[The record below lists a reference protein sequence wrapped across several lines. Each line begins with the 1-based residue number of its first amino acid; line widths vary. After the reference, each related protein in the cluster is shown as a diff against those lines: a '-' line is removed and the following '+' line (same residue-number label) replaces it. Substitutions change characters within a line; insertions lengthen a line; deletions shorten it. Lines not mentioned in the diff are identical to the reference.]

1 MNREL
6 TVIKIQDYLARYRLY
21 VEQENRANRYNINIR
36 AESLFIPILNLIFNC
51 QNLINLNITHQNNPG
66 IDLADGEK
74 RIAIQVTSDGS
85 SSKIIDSLNT
95 FYEKTLF
102 TKYDRIIFFIIQE
115 RQTTYTSR
123 KIKEI
128 SKRIQNKN
136 INFKFDTDADIVDL
150 RYIST
155 KLNDLHN
162 ESLIQLLDIFT
173 LEVDGEFNSPLSKY
187 PERLGPFYDIDL
199 IGDKRHQAYEQLMNS
214 DQDILLVGQPGIG
227 KTFLLQKIALSSNS
241 YFYNGNSQ
249 YNIARAIELINP
261 RIIFVDDAHRN
272 VDDLTTIFRIR
283 EQFNFNYRIIATSW
297 PITNLARVKQLG
309 LFNES
314 QIITLKLFTR
324 DERAELLKSIIENR
338 GIQRQFTWEQLIID
352 YSNGLPGLAVRMLDI
367 CMKTGGREVL
377 EGDSILT
384 FLADIS
390 LETQSSI
397 EWIKTKKLLSFIS
410 LFGNSGIQIS
420 RISELLG
427 MSIIDIEVLIEAF
440 SYSGVISR
448 GWYGVKIQSKALR
461 SILVKE
467 AFFSVEGQSIDYINS
482 LVNSCEITDNIL
494 EVLLD
499 AKRIGGK
506 VLGSFIFSL
515 LNKCTN
521 PSIWKNFYYSFPE
534 LIDSGR
540 TEYPNSIEASIIPGL
555 IFQPELTLPILFKI
569 ASEDNRPLHSS
580 PDHVLRKLE
589 DWVQHDPHSNLTLLK
604 RRTILKTLV
613 DYKKGNGDEKT
624 IIDVIKI
631 TMSPEFNFSEIPPGS
646 GNSVNLI
653 TGIYP
658 PELLDQFSEIWRIA
672 FSLLSD
678 INPKHLSDLIN
689 SMYNWVQPTRLV
701 QNASEELTNKM
712 RTISRNF
719 LVDLGTLCVSHP
731 ILINKLNEFNFY
743 LDNKINFPS
752 TITEEKKCVFDK
764 LFPNKKTY
772 TDQLINQNVDSLDS
786 LVENLFESNNIEEIV
801 SLIRW
806 VKEEAFLIDSP
817 WPDRM
822 QEFFI
827 LVSKKTDNQM
837 TWFKQ
842 LKTNNLL
849 DYSLPFIREMTIAR
863 TFGWKGI
870 IKELL
875 KQKSTSDLALTIVF
889 EQEKPPT
896 LLLQN
901 SLHKIINIDPDW
913 IRGLCAQ
920 GRVSEYV
927 TKRLLRLK
935 NADIVFAA
943 AIGEWWRKP
952 TKEIRE
958 GLIPDWNNAI
968 SNYQGFNYLLVEVLK
983 EKPQFILPWI
993 KKIYFTKF
1001 DYFSSIE
1008 NKFIRDIL
1016 YHLTI
1021 EDKMKLL
1028 DFIIDNNKQ
1037 KLFEI
1042 EIMKFIID
1050 SSETLYNYLLDIINI
1065 PSQKFYVLSL
1075 LNTLPD
1081 AENWDKFSIAA
1092 MDNGISETDIVTAV
1106 FQLNFSDATIGSMSK
1121 HYKKYKEA
1129 FEKLLSANNDQIK
1142 NVARLGIEKAD
1153 EKIKHYEN
1161 EELRREIYGWE

>member
-1 MNREL
+1 MDREL

-36 AESLFIPILNLIFNC
+36 AESLFIPILSLIFNC

-85 SSKIIDSLNT
+85 SPKIVDSLNT
-95 FYEKTLF
+95 FYKKTLF
-102 TKYDRIIFFIIQE
+102 TKYDRIIFFLIQE
-115 RQTTYTSR
+115 RQTTYTSG

-128 SKRIQNKN
+128 SKRIQCKNNK
-136 INFKFDTDADIVDL
+136 FKFDTDADIVDL

-162 ESLIQLLDIFT
+162 ESLIKLLDIFT

-187 PERLGPFYDIDL
+187 PERIGPFYDIDL
-199 IGDKRHQAYEQLMNS
+199 IGDKRHHVFEQLMNS
-214 DQDILLVGQPGIG
+214 DQDILLVGRPGIG

-261 RIIFVDDAHRN
+261 QIIFIDDAHRN
-272 VDDLTTIFRIR
+272 IDDLTTIFRIR

-297 PITNLARVKQLG
+297 PIINLARVKQQG
-309 LFNES
+309 LFNEE
-314 QIITLKLFTR
+314 QIITLELFTLN
-324 DERAELLKSIIENR
+324 EQAELLKSIIENKD
-338 GIQRQFTWEQLIID
+338 IPRQFNWEQLIID
-352 YSNGLPGLAVRMLDI
+352 YSTGLPGLAVKMLDI
-367 CMKTGGREVL
+367 CIKTGGREVL

-410 LFGNSGIQIS
+410 LFGNSGIPTS
-420 RISELLG
+420 RIAELLG
-427 MSIIDIEVLIEAF
+427 MSIIDIEVLLEAF
-440 SYSGVISR
+440 SYSGVISN
-448 GWYGVKIQSKALR
+448 GWHGVKIQSKALR
-461 SILVKE
+461 AILVKE
-467 AFFSVEGQSIDYINS
+467 AFFSTGADSTDLLNS
-482 LVNSCEITDNIL
+482 LFDPIVVMDDIL
-494 EVLLD
+494 KVLLD
-499 AKRIGGK
+499 SKRIGGN
-506 VLGSFIFSL
+506 VQGQFIYSL
-515 LNKCTN
+515 MNKCTN
-521 PSIWKNFYYSFPE
+521 QELWERFYYLFPKF
-534 LIDSGR
+534 IDSGR
-540 TEYPNSIEASIIPGL
+540 KDFPSTVEASISPGL
-555 IFQPELTLPILFKI
+555 FNQPKSSLPLIFSI
-569 ASEDNRPLHSS
+569 AAEDNRPLRSYS
-580 PDHVLRKLE
+580 NHVLRKLE
-589 DWVQHDPHSNLTLLK
+589 DWVQHDPHSNLTINK

-613 DYKKGNGDEKT
+613 DYKKGNGNEKT

-631 TMSPEFNFSEIPPGS
+631 IMSPEFNFSEIPPGN

-678 INPKHLSDLIN
+678 INPKHLSDLIS
-689 SMYNWVQPTRLV
+689 SMDNWVQPTRLV

-752 TITEEKKCVFDK
+752 TITEEKKYVFAQ
-764 LFPNKKTY
+764 LFPNKNTY
-772 TDQLINQNVDSLDS
+772 IDQLINQNVDSLDS
-786 LVENLFESNNIEEIV
+786 LVENLFESKNIEEIV
-801 SLIRW
+801 RLIRW
-806 VKEEAFLIDSP
+806 VKEEAFLIDTP

-837 TWFKQ
+837 AWFKQ

-875 KQKSTSDLALTIVF
+875 KQKSTIDLALTIVF
-889 EQEKPPT
+889 EKEKPPT
-896 LLLQN
+896 LMLQN
-901 SLHKIINIDPDW
+901 SLHKIIDIDPDW

-943 AIGEWWRKP
+943 TIGEWWRKP

-968 SNYQGFNYLLVEVLK
+968 ANYKGFNHALIQVFK
-983 EKPQFILPWI
+983 EEHQFILPWVKRAYDSTLDNLSPIEINYI
-993 KKIYFTKF
+993 K
-1001 DYFSSIE
+1001 DLIE
-1008 NKFIRDIL
+1008 I
-1016 YHLTI
+1016 LTI
-1021 EDKMKLL
+1021 SDKMELL
-1028 DFIIDNNKQ
+1028 DFLIDKNQQ

-1042 EIMKFIID
+1042 KLIKSII
-1050 SSETLYNYLLDIINI
+1050 SNSPFLYKHLLGKTNI
-1065 PSQKFYVLSL
+1065 ESHKFYILSP

-1081 AENWDKFSIAA
+1081 TENWDEFALLALGK
-1092 MDNGISETDIVTAV
+1092 GITETEIINSV
-1106 FQLNFSDATIGSMSK
+1106 FQPVFFEVLSGPMSSN
-1121 HYKKYKEA
+1121 YQKYKTA
-1129 FEKLLSANNDQIK
+1129 FEKLLQNDNSQIK
-1142 NVARLGIEKAD
+1142 HIADLGIEKAD
-1153 EKIKHYEN
+1153 EEIKHYKDR
-1161 EELRREIYGWE
+1161 ELQREIYGWE